1 MEDMLFW
8 RVGRFRTFGIKEAPI
23 YVNGITAKA
32 KGITWQIT
40 AVRPNDNKRHGMN
53 VNEKYYLTN
62 DKRSHLSFHKS
73 IDEAQKRAESI
84 ITAKKTQRFR
94 PFE

>member
-1 MEDMLFW
+1 MLFW
-8 RVGRFRTFGIKEAPI
+8 RVGKFRTFGIKEAPI
-23 YVNGITAKA
+23 YVNGLTAKA

-73 IDEAQKRAESI
+73 IDEAQQRAESI
-84 ITAKKTQRFR
+84 TAKKNNNQHRR
-94 PFE
+94 KYG